1 MKAKFS
7 LFLTIALAIILF
19 SCSKEYQPDNSANE
33 KIIVTTSS
41 TSANYADPGGDG
53 GGGKDEFGC
62 RVKNTEPP
70 MTKCIASTGS
80 TCSTLHACQS
90 VLKMRESGL
99 YTEKELQQSERIG
112 REFMENQK

>member
-7 LFLTIALAIILF
+7 QCIIVLAIALV
-19 SCSKEYQPDNSANE
+19 SCSKEYKPTNSVNE
-33 KIIVTTSS
+33 KDVATTS
-41 TSANYADPGGDG
+41 TSNSNYVDPGDG
-53 GGGKDEFGC
+53 GGKQKDEFGC
-62 RVKNTEPP
+62 VVKNNEPP
-70 MTKCIASTGS
+70 MTKCVESTGS